1 MLPPTADKIE
11 TIIWKLPQYST
22 IIPIRTY
29 PFLFFLPQ
37 NRQNFSS
44 CLRTT
49 NCLEFY
55 IPTIFPTMR
64 DLWPS
69 GVSLLP
75 QQPLAPCFYSESSGV
90 SVTTLFF
97 SSLHNQSSLKRGLHV
112 FLHFLTFHSLFNS
125 LESGIHLH

>member
-11 TIIWKLPQYST
+11 TITWKLPQYST

-44 CLRTT
+44 CLKIM

-55 IPTIFPTMR
+55 IPTISPTMQ

-69 GVSLLP
+69 SVSPLP
-75 QQPLAPCFYSESSGV
+75 QQPLPLCFLPESS
-90 SVTTLFF
+90 TTLFF

-112 FLHFLTFHSLFNS
+112 FLHFLTFYSLLNP